1 MNDLKNL
8 PKIELHC
15 HLDGSLDPV
24 FVQEVLQSQGQEL
37 PLSQLTEQLRAPD
50 DCASLAEY
58 LQRFDL
64 PIRCLDTPAHTR
76 QAARSFLHSL
86 SEDGVRYVEVRFSPE
101 LLQTPSQTAQQALE
115 AVLEGLKDAHEH
127 AI

>member
-64 PIRCLDTPAHTR
+64 PIRCLDTQPIPARPPGASCTLFR
-76 QAARSFLHSL
+76 RMGCAMWRCGFLQNCCKRPPKLHSRL
-86 SEDGVRYVEVRFSPE
+86 WRPCWR
-101 LLQTPSQTAQQALE
+101 T
-115 AVLEGLKDAHEH
+115 EGRP
-127 AI
+127 